1 MAVAIVAFIF
11 LKGTSDDYLKAL
23 PARPKAL
30 SSVDLPR
37 LAKESG
43 LGAEGLRNIFPQ
55 EWNDMK
61 TGIDWTKKVYA
72 FVSSKE
78 YFGVLAAVKD
88 GETLEEFLQERF
100 TKGYCRPVEE
110 RQGYHWTILNERW
123 MMGFNGH
130 ALLVMGPG
138 LGGDMEILRQEIL
151 KCFRQEREESGM
163 VSSVY
168 EDLNRKEAA
177 FAFVSQMDVLPT
189 PYGETFRMGL
199 PEHADLNDINVI
211 ATVRFTQDG
220 VEISG
225 EVNSVNPGINKY
237 YEQLASVGGK
247 MSGTYLGDV
256 PANALAWGCAN
267 VDGDVLLEHLR
278 DIPTVR
284 TLLIGLNMG
293 VDADQMIRS
302 IQGDMAVALLA
313 PDGLKDIDYLLT
325 AQVEETDFLG
335 EADYWLQSAA
345 KNSSVELRDMGNHHY
360 YMATGGLH
368 AFFGVEDETLYVTSV
383 EGMVP
388 CADREKVNTLS
399 AWKDEIT
406 DSRFFVWL
414 NLEQLK
420 KLPEIGALMMNQNGS
435 SWIETVNLFRAVTL
449 RSSDARHVDIKFH
462 AKDNKHPLKELLEKW
477 IR

>member
-1 MAVAIVAFIF
+1 
-11 LKGTSDDYLKAL
+11 
-23 PARPKAL
+23 
-30 SSVDLPR
+30 
-37 LAKESG
+37 
-43 LGAEGLRNIFPQ
+43 
-55 EWNDMK
+55 
-61 TGIDWTKKVYA
+61 
-72 FVSSKE
+72 
-78 YFGVLAAVKD
+78 
-88 GETLEEFLQERF
+88 
-100 TKGYCRPVEE
+100 
-110 RQGYHWTILNERW
+110 
-123 MMGFNGH
+123 
-130 ALLVMGPG
+130 
-138 LGGDMEILRQEIL
+138 
-151 KCFRQEREESGM
+151 
-163 VSSVY
+163 
-168 EDLNRKEAA
+168 
-177 FAFVSQMDVLPT
+177 
-189 PYGETFRMGL
+189 
-199 PEHADLNDINVI
+199 
-211 ATVRFTQDG
+211 
-220 VEISG
+220 
-225 EVNSVNPGINKY
+225 
-237 YEQLASVGGK
+237 